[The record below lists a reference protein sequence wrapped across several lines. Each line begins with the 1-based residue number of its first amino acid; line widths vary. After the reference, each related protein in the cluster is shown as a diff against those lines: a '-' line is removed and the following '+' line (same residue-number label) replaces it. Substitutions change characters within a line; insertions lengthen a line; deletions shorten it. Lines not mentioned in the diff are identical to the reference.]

1 MQYFKKIIISV
12 CLLFVIN
19 SNAVITYALPVNNSE
34 ILMVTD
40 YVFKANDLINKME
53 SLDSSKYTSETWA
66 VLEAE
71 LANAKNVLNNEE
83 ATSEEVDNAE
93 KALRTAFD
101 GLLANA
107 TDDNNGSGNSG
118 SNGNNGNNG
127 NGGNSGNGN
136 KPSEKPQKPGNNS
149 GLPQTGGTSSVLA
162 VVFGGILA
170 AGGALLGRKNK
181 KK

>member
-1 MQYFKKIIISV
+1 
-12 CLLFVIN
+12 
-19 SNAVITYALPVNNSE
+19 
-34 ILMVTD
+34 
-40 YVFKANDLINKME
+40 ME

-71 LANAKNVLNNEE
+71 LVNAKNILNNEE

-107 TDDNNGSGNSG
+107 TDENNGSGNG
-118 SNGNNGNNG
+118 GNNGNSG
-127 NGGNSGNGN
+127 NGNGN

-149 GLPQTGGTSSVLA
+149 SLPKTGGTPSVLA

-170 AGGALLGRKNK
+170 AGGTLLGRKNK